1 MWGLPQPSRR
11 SAMTRN
17 FVRRFQTLTI
27 AIRFIATLAILGM
40 LATHALAQNAV
51 PLASQPLV
59 PDAVAP
65 GGAGFTLT
73 VDGAGFVAASV
84 VHWNGSP
91 RATTFVSSAQ
101 LTAAILAS
109 DIATASTAA
118 VTVVNPRHGGV
129 SNVQFFSIAVAV
141 GSVSFLPAVAYS
153 SGGQPYTGSG

>member
-11 SAMTRN
+11 SAMARN

-73 VDGAGFVAASV
+73 VDGAGFVSGAV
-84 VHWNGSP
+84 VYWKGSARGRPFVTGPP
-91 RATTFVSSAQ
+91 RA
-101 LTAAILAS
+101 AA
-109 DIATASTAA
+109 
-118 VTVVNPRHGGV
+118 
-129 SNVQFFSIAVAV
+129 
-141 GSVSFLPAVAYS
+141 
-153 SGGQPYTGSG
+153 